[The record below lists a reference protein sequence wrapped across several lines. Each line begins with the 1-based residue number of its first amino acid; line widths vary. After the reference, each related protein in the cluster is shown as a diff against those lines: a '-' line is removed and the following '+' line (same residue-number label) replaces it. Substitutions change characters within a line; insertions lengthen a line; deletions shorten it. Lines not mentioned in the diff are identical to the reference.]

1 VTQFVWALAGVAL
14 AALAF
19 SGLFI
24 CCRRVIW
31 GKPSRP
37 PI

>member
-1 VTQFVWALAGVAL
+1 VTQLAWALAGVAL

-31 GKPSRP
+31 GKPSGP
-37 PI
+37 TS